1 VANLLCVCERK
12 RAVSWI
18 KYLFVSG
25 NVFELFISKLFRDC
39 IPRLAALDLLF
50 VSFNVLISSVYS
62 VGRSCDSLTMLVD
75 LSRVNS
81 DFRNI

>member
-1 VANLLCVCERK
+1 MCVCERE
-12 RAVSWI
+12 RAVSWV
-18 KYLFVSG
+18 KYFSLFVSA

-39 IPRLAALDLLF
+39 IPRLPALDLVF

-62 VGRSCDSLTMLVD
+62 VGGSCDILTMLVD

-81 DFRNI
+81 DFSNI